1 MVGFDPLIKEKLHV
15 SEHALAGAVSGAT
28 TRLICQ
34 PLDVIKIRF
43 QVEPL
48 SSTCSHA
55 KYWGVSQAALLIAK
69 EEGVSAL
76 WKGHVPAQLLSVTFG
91 VTQFVTFEM
100 LTHEAWNLAP
110 SFHSD
115 HYRPLVHFV
124 CGAAAGSLATLVSF
138 PTDVVRTRLVAQ
150 GEPKVLLLVYTG
162 IIHSFKMILK
172 EEGIGAFFKGLSP
185 TLLQIAPHAG
195 AQFAFYNLFKGL
207 WKMSVVGSLVS
218 GSMAGFC
225 AKAVVYP
232 LDLAKKRLQ
241 VQGFEQARQRFGKVF
256 YCHGLLHCLK
266 LTVQEEKLAGLFK
279 GLWPSLLK
287 AAATTALHF
296 SVYDET
302 CKFLGATDT

>member
-1 MVGFDPLIKEKLHV
+1 MKLLLRLRRVKTSRYVLVSQSVTIIAFDVQSRKQSAMVGFDPLIKEKLHV

-43 QVEPL
+43 QLQVEPL

-150 GEPKVLLLVYTG
+150 GEPKVYTG

-207 WKMSVVGSLVS
+207 WKSLNHLPSEDSTKHSGQVSVVGSLVS

-241 VQGFEQARQRFGKVF
+241 VQGFEQARQRFGKVRKS
-256 YCHGLLHCLK
+256 YL
-266 LTVQEEKLAGLFK
+266 
-279 GLWPSLLK
+279 
-287 AAATTALHF
+287 
-296 SVYDET
+296 
-302 CKFLGATDT
+302 

>member
-1 MVGFDPLIKEKLHV
+1 MVGFDPLIKEKLRV

-48 SSTCSHA
+48 SSHCSRA

-100 LTHEAWNLAP
+100 LIHEAWHLAP
-110 SFHSD
+110 SFQSD

-124 CGAAAGSLATLVSF
+124 CGAAAGSLATLISF
-138 PTDVVRTRLVAQ
+138 PTDVIRTRLVAQ
-150 GEPKVLLLVYTG
+150 GEPKVYTG

-207 WKMSVVGSLVS
+207 WKRCNKTLWTSVCGRVASVGLYGGFLRE
-218 GSMAGFC
+218 GSNLPSRPC
-225 AKAVVYP
+225 
-232 LDLAKKRLQ
+232 
-241 VQGFEQARQRFGKVF
+241 
-256 YCHGLLHCLK
+256 
-266 LTVQEEKLAGLFK
+266 QEEASGARFRASQAEIWK
-279 GLWPSLLK
+279 G
-287 AAATTALHF
+287 T
-296 SVYDET
+296 
-302 CKFLGATDT
+302 